1 MNKTDSLWM
10 VSRILS
16 LIEELPILA
25 QGSKTVEIKTQLK
38 LLTGYLRAL
47 GSKDSAALAAS
58 ASLRRSLRR
67 KWRER
72 FSNWDVGELFPNVD

>member
-1 MNKTDSLWM
+1 M

-25 QGSKTVEIKTQLK
+25 QGSKAVEIKTQLK

-58 ASLRRSLRR
+58 ANLRRSLLC
-67 KWRER
+67 KWREC
-72 FSNWDVGELFPNVD
+72 FWEWEVD